1 MDKDTVYVKPS
12 MEVIDVEEENII
24 VTSK

>member
-1 MDKDTVYVKPS
+1 MDKDTVYIKPS